1 MNKANKHVLYLS
13 YDGMTD
19 PLGQSQVLPYL
30 INLAAQ
36 GGYNFTILSFEKPDK
51 YQKYKTLIESICSD
65 HGIEWVPLAYTKN
78 PPVFSTIYDVVKLK
92 RKAEE
97 IYLKKPYVL
106 VHARGAYM
114 TSLVALDLKRKFNVK
129 YIFDMRGF
137 WADERIDGNLWKLSN
152 PLFKTIYLF
161 FKKKEKDFL
170 ENADEVITLTHAA
183 QEEIHSWRNISNNPV
198 HISVIPCCV
207 DMEKFSQS
215 KVDTVLKEKL
225 KAELNLKDADYI
237 LSYLGS
243 LGTWYMLEEMLDFFR
258 VLLTK
263 KSNAKLLFV
272 TNDPEEGIMSKV
284 AAKGIDKNTVIIV
297 HSSFEKVPTYI
308 SLSDASIF
316 FIKPAYSKKGSSP
329 IKQGELMSMGI
340 PVVCNSNVGD
350 TDWIVRK
357 YHSGIVVDTFDT
369 VGYEKAVSEL
379 LVHDFNHTAIIDG
392 ATDYFS
398 LEVGVKEYM
407 DVYKKLLD

>member
-1 MNKANKHVLYLS
+1 MNKVNKNVLYLS

-30 INLAAQ
+30 INLSAQ
-36 GGYNFTILSFEKPDK
+36 GGYHFTILSFEKPDK
-51 YQKYKTLIESICSD
+51 YQKFKTHIESICSK

-78 PPVFSTIYDVVKLK
+78 PPVLSTIYDVVKFK

-137 WADERIDGNLWKLSN
+137 WADERVDGNLWKLNN
-152 PLFKTIYLF
+152 PLFKTIYGF
-161 FKKKEKDFL
+161 FKRKEKEFL

-183 QEEIHSWRNISNNPV
+183 QEEIHSWGNISGNPV

-215 KVDTVLKEKL
+215 KVDPFLKEKL
-225 KAELNLKDADYI
+225 KTELNIEDTDYI

-243 LGTWYMLEEMLDFFR
+243 LGTWYMLDEMLDFFKI
-258 VLLTK
+258 LLTK

-272 TNDPEEGIMSKV
+272 TNDPEESIMNKV
-284 AAKGIDKNTVIIV
+284 AAKGIDKSSVIIA

-308 SLSDASIF
+308 SLSNASIF

-357 YHSGIVVDTFDT
+357 YHSGIVVETFDKT
-369 VGYEKAVSEL
+369 GYEKAVSEL
-379 LVHDFNHTAIIDG
+379 LKHDFDHTIIIDG
-392 ATDYFS
+392 AKDYFS